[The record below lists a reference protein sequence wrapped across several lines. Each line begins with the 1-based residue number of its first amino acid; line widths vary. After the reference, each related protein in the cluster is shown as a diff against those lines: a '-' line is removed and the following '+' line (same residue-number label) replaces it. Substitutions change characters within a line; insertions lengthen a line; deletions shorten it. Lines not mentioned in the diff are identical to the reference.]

1 HLVERPTRLDAHVD
15 VEAALAG
22 RLRPAPKPELV
33 ERLPDDASDLPYLRP
48 PDARRRIEIDAQ
60 LVRML
65 EVLGTHGMRMKLE
78 AREIREPDERSRI
91 ARHDLFGRS
100 PGREAKLDDVD
111 PVGTLLRGTLLI
123 EECALDAV
131 RIAYEHARASPC
143 GVQRAVGDG
152 QVVAHDVEL
161 RMPGRGKQLLARVR
175 HGHLAA
181 CRYDQLR
188 LGRSRHRG
196 APSDDV
202 SPSASSRVPYLDRE
216 PYREAAL
223 AACVLERCPSDA
235 SRTRATSA

>member
-1 HLVERPTRLDAHVD
+1 
-15 VEAALAG
+15 
-22 RLRPAPKPELV
+22 
-33 ERLPDDASDLPYLRP
+33 
-48 PDARRRIEIDAQ
+48 
-60 LVRML
+60 
-65 EVLGTHGMRMKLE
+65 
-78 AREIREPDERSRI
+78 
-91 ARHDLFGRS
+91 
-100 PGREAKLDDVD
+100 DDVD

-131 RIAYEHARASPC
+131 RIAYEHVRASPC

-161 RMPGRGKQLLARVR
+161 RMPGRGKQHLARVR

-196 APSDDV
+196 APSDAV
-202 SPSASSRVPYLDRE
+202 SPSASSRVPDLDRE

-235 SRTRATSA
+235 SRTRATSACHAFKQAFLFSVAIAFGYVPENVPPCVPEYRDVRDIRFTSDESSR

>member
-1 HLVERPTRLDAHVD
+1 VLGILVVVDENAVSLFLPPCARRELWRPALDVACECQRGPTHLVERPTRLDAHVD

-91 ARHDLFGRS
+91 ARHDLFSRS

-123 EECALDAV
+123 EERALDADRV
-131 RIAYEHARASPC
+131 AYEHVRASPC

-152 QVVAHDVEL
+152 HVVA
-161 RMPGRGKQLLARVR
+161 
-175 HGHLAA
+175 
-181 CRYDQLR
+181 
-188 LGRSRHRG
+188 
-196 APSDDV
+196 
-202 SPSASSRVPYLDRE
+202 
-216 PYREAAL
+216 
-223 AACVLERCPSDA
+223 
-235 SRTRATSA
+235 